1 MSSAVLHIHSSE
13 GLYTIQVVGRATFE
27 CVAPLRNLAKELE
40 TAEFKKIHVDL
51 SQCAGMDSTFM
62 GILAMLGLR
71 ARKIGAEMNI
81 VNAGELNK
89 SLLYGLGLKK
99 LFNYTNGEVVL
110 PGKENIAAKASSGK
124 MDLDSARTVLDAHK
138 TLIDVDDSNKKKF
151 EAVVDMVQ
159 KDIDRLNKDEDNQ

>member
-1 MSSAVLHIHSSE
+1 MQNANLSIAGENGVYAVKAS
-13 GLYTIQVVGRATFE
+13 GRATFE
-27 CVAPLRNLAKELE
+27 CAGPLRDLAKKLE
-40 TAEFKKIHVDL
+40 AEEFSKVDVDL
-51 SQCAGMDSTFM
+51 SDCQGMDSTFM

-71 ARKIGAEMNI
+71 ARKIGAVMNI

-99 LFNYTNGEVVL
+99 LFNYTEGEVIL
-110 PGKENIAAKASSGK
+110 PEKENISANVSSGK

-138 TLIDVDDSNKKKF
+138 TLMDVDDSNKKKF